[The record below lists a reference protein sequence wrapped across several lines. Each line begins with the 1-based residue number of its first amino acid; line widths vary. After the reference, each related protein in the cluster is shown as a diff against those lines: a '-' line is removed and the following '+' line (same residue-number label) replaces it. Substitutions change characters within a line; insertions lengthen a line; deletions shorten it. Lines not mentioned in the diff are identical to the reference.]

1 MLDSQ
6 VTATFVESLLTE
18 ACLVI
23 AEWALERVLPWVRI
37 LACHK
42 GSVVC
47 TQLLVMWG
55 SLVSSVI
62 LKVYDVFLTPSRGH
76 LHGHPNVT

>member
-1 MLDSQ
+1 MLESQ
-6 VTATFVESLLTE
+6 VIATFVESLLTE
-18 ACLVI
+18 ACLAI
-23 AEWALERVLPWVRI
+23 AEWALERVLPWELESWPVTS
-37 LACHK
+37 
-42 GSVVC
+42 SVVC

-55 SLVSSVI
+55 NLVSSVI